1 MANKELQTIILR
13 PGRVRCELCAFGLR
27 GICPEDENGLL
38 CVQVGGHYEKV
49 NIKISKQDGKEKQT
63 AMLEL

>member
-13 PGRVRCELCAFGLR
+13 PGCVPCESCAFGSR
-27 GICPEDENGLL
+27 GRRPEDWHCPEDENGLL

-49 NIKISKQDGKEKQT
+49 NIIISKQNGKEK
-63 AMLEL
+63 